1 MQNKKLILIFLFL
14 LNGFLLAQATEE
26 KYELKNLNFEG
37 NDALPTSVLE
47 YKVFSRESPFWFW
60 KILHSLTGLARGAT
74 YFDSTNIPLD
84 LSALKE
90 YYNANGFFNARFS
103 YKVEIDTSSKTV
115 DLTYIIDENKP
126 SNYGKLSLYG
136 LKKLPDF
143 ILKSVQEDLDVD
155 TTKQFN
161 QLLLQQNTDRALNT
175 LLNEGYMFAK
185 YDSTIV
191 FRDTVKEQADL
202 NIYFTTGKRY
212 TIDSLIVNKTGEGAD
227 LVNDQLLKDISGF
240 QVGDFYDL
248 DKMRNNQVRMFR
260 TGLFNTITLS
270 GSERDTVGNQV
281 PLKIDGNIGLL
292 NELSPEVILNN
303 QSGVTNVGLGAS
315 YVRKNFLGDARKLT
329 ISSSFGVQNIG
340 NVVFGQIFK
349 KFSFR
354 DTTLLG
360 YVDSRITLEQPYL
373 FEQNIYGT
381 WDNYATINKQTSYNN
396 TIYGSK
402 ITLEFEMPKYTFVNF
417 LSTSYN
423 VEQSNEVYRT
433 YHDSTSVKL
442 ISAIDVNIGSTTVD
456 SLLYPSRGYNLSIQ
470 VEEANILPYAIT
482 RITNSKFDGAL
493 FFKILLTHSFYQS
506 MNRERTSVF
515 AVKNKL
521 GLIQAYVGDYGGIPI
536 NRTFYAGG
544 ANSIRGWGANTLVP
558 KNSPVIH
565 GITQTGPNVKGG
577 TFLYEGSAEMRF
589 RFLYNYGVAFFVDY
603 GNTWL
608 NYKQLRLDD
617 IAVAVGFGF
626 RYYTLVAPIRIDFGF
641 KFYDPSDH
649 RFIFDKKVFSNF
661 AFNFG
666 IGEAF

>member
-1 MQNKKLILIFLFL
+1 MQNKKLILIFLFF
-14 LNGFLLAQATEE
+14 LNGILLAQVTEE
-26 KYELKNLNFEG
+26 KYELKSLDFEG
-37 NDALPTSVLE
+37 NDAISTSVLE

-60 KILHSLTGLARGAT
+60 KILHSLTGLARGTT
-74 YFDSTNIPLD
+74 YFDSTNIPFD
-84 LSALKE
+84 LAALKE

-103 YKVEIDTSSKTV
+103 HKVEVDTSSKTV
-115 DLTYIIDENKP
+115 DLTYFIDENKP

-136 LKKLPDF
+136 LKYLPDF
-143 ILKSVQEDLDVD
+143 ILKSVYNDLDID

-161 QLLLQQNTDRALNT
+161 QISLQQNTDRALNT
-175 LLNEGYMFAK
+175 LLNEGYMFAQ

-191 FRDTVKEQADL
+191 FRDTLKQRADL
-202 NIYFTTGKRY
+202 NIYFTSGKRY
-212 TIDSLIVNKTGEGAD
+212 TIDSLVVNKSGEGAE
-227 LVNDQLLKDISGF
+227 LVDDKLLKDISGF
-240 QVGDFYDL
+240 HPGDFYDL
-248 DKMRNNQVRMFR
+248 DKMRSNQVRMFR

-270 GSERDTVGNQV
+270 GAENDTSGNQV
-281 PLKIDGNIGLL
+281 PLRINGNIGLL
-292 NELSPEVILNN
+292 NELSPEVILNSQ
-303 QSGVTNVGLGAS
+303 QSAFNVGLGAS
-315 YVRKNFLGDARKLT
+315 YVRKNFLGAARKLT
-329 ISSSFGVQNIG
+329 ISSSFGIQDIF
-340 NVVFGQIFK
+340 NVDFGQIFK

-360 YVDSRITLEQPYL
+360 YVDSRITIEQPYL
-373 FEQNIYGT
+373 FGENIYGT
-381 WDNYATINKQTSYNN
+381 WDNYATINKQASYNN

-402 ITLEFEMPKYTFVNF
+402 ITFEFEMPKYTFVNF

-433 YHDSTSVKL
+433 YNDSTSVKL
-442 ISAIDVNIGSTTVD
+442 ISAIDINIGSTTVD

-470 VEEANILPYAIT
+470 LEEANILPYT
-482 RITNSKFDGAL
+482 LSKLTNSKFEGAL
-493 FFKILLTHSFYQS
+493 FYKVLLSHSFYRS
-506 MNRERTSVF
+506 MNEERTSVF
-515 AVKNKL
+515 AVKNKI

-544 ANSIRGWGANTLVP
+544 ANSIRGWGANRLVP

-589 RFLYNYGVAFFVDY
+589 RFLYYYGIAFFVDY

-608 NYKQLRLDD
+608 NYKQFRFDD
-617 IAVAVGFGF
+617 MAVAVGIGF
-626 RYYTLVAPIRIDFGF
+626 RYYTLVAPIRVDFGF

-649 RFIFDKKVFSNF
+649 RFIFDKRVFSNF